1 MAPFILS
8 HYDSKTL
15 YAGANYVFKSE
26 NRGDKWTRISPDL
39 TTNPGPERRGN
50 FPFGTITSISE
61 SELKKG
67 LLYAGTDDGQLHVTK
82 DDGASWKKINK
93 GLPDKWVSRVVAS
106 KYDEGTAF
114 VSFTGYREDD
124 FEAYLYMTTDFG
136 ETWESIVNNMPSES
150 INVIREDP
158 TDQDILYVGT
168 ELGAYCSIDK
178 GTTWHSLCKTLP
190 TCAVHDLALHAGTG
204 DLVAGTHGR
213 SAFVLH
219 AKEIQKIKQ
228 EMAK

>member
-1 MAPFILS
+1 M
-8 HYDSKTL
+8 
-15 YAGANYVFKSE
+15 
-26 NRGDKWTRISPDL
+26 
-39 TTNPGPERRGN
+39 
-50 FPFGTITSISE
+50 
-61 SELKKG
+61 
-67 LLYAGTDDGQLHVTK
+67 HVTR
-82 DDGASWKKINK
+82 DDGATWTKINK
-93 GLPDKWVSRVVAS
+93 GLPNRWVSRVVAS

-114 VSFTGYREDD
+114 VSLTGYREDD
-124 FEAYLYMTTDFG
+124 FEAYLYLSTDFG
-136 ETWESIVNNMPSES
+136 ETWKSIVNNMPSES

-178 GTTWHSLCKTLP
+178 GKTWHSLCKTLP

-213 SAFVLH
+213 SVFVLH

-228 EMAK
+228 EVAK